1 MNNRIREVRKIHK
14 MSMQAFGDRLGISS
28 ASVSKIETGI
38 NNPSEQTIRA
48 ICSEF
53 HVNRAWL
60 ESGIGEMQTVSAFPA
75 RLLTLLEA
83 YPALRS
89 MLESVDE
96 ALGLEGWQMLN
107 QVVEKAIETKNKKE
121 SQ

>member
-1 MNNRIREVRKIHK
+1 MNKRIFEVRQSASL
-14 MSMQAFGDRLGISS
+14 SMRAFGERIGISGP
-28 ASVSKIETGI
+28 SVARLESGE